1 MSYMFVS
8 IIHILACFFL
18 VLVVLLQTGKGSDVG
33 AVFGGSSQTIFGS
46 SGAGNF
52 LTKTTT
58 GIAVLFMLTSL
69 FLSYGAT
76 RRTTESL
83 FDAVSTESPA
93 VQEELPAATP
103 DAEAAPDLSAHSPTD
118 RSETATAGPEAPAS
132 TAPSAESS
140 VADTSPAA
148 PPSASSEE
156 AADTP
161 PAMP

>member
-1 MSYMFVS
+1 MSYTLVS

-58 GIAVLFMLTSL
+58 GIAILFMLTSL

-83 FDAVSTESPA
+83 FDAVSTEIPA
-93 VQEELPAATP
+93 AQEELPATTP
-103 DAEAAPDLSAHSPTD
+103 DAEADPDPSTQSPTD
-118 RSETATAGPEAPAS
+118 RSETATAGSEATAS

-140 VADTSPAA
+140 MSDTTQALDP
-148 PPSASSEE
+148 
-156 AADTP
+156 
-161 PAMP
+161 